1 MSDTQQRHKHPHLLL
16 NIVIIVLETFFSFI
30 LTHDATL
37 RLQAKK
43 LIDEKVTI
51 RINSYIPFFDFYVQF
66 TEKGILF
73 DMKALDRKVDL
84 EINST
89 LIDLIKIFVFNNQRS
104 IYNMRILGDARL
116 QEDVMDLIPHLTLTS
131 IFANWKQ
138 WFNAFDNDAEALASQ
153 QRIAPLL
160 DKIDQQRSEINT
172 LLVEAKQYQNR
183 IHRMQ
188 KRQRLINIGFAVLS
202 FIFIAFFV
210 YTMWIQ

>member
-138 WFNAFDNDAEALASQ
+138 WFNAFNNDAEAIASQ

-160 DKIDQQRSEINT
+160 DKIDEQRSEINS
-172 LLVEAKQYQNR
+172 LLVEVKQYQNR

>member
-1 MSDTQQRHKHPHLLL
+1 MSDTQQRHKYPHLLL

-138 WFNAFDNDAEALASQ
+138 WFNAFNNDAEAIASQ

-160 DKIDQQRSEINT
+160 DKIDEQRSEINS
-172 LLVEAKQYQNR
+172 LLVEVKQYQNR

-188 KRQRLINIGFAVLS
+188 KRQRLINICFAVLS

>member
-138 WFNAFDNDAEALASQ
+138 WFNAFNNDAEAIASQ

-172 LLVEAKQYQNR
+172 LLVEVKQYQNR

-188 KRQRLINIGFAVLS
+188 KRQRLINICFAVLS

>member
-138 WFNAFDNDAEALASQ
+138 WFNAFDNDAEAIASQ

-172 LLVEAKQYQNR
+172 LLVEVKQYQNR

-188 KRQRLINIGFAVLS
+188 KRQHLINIGFAVLS

-210 YTMWIQ
+210 YNMWIQ

>member
-138 WFNAFDNDAEALASQ
+138 WFNAFNNNAEAIASQ

-188 KRQRLINIGFAVLS
+188 KRQRLINICFAVLS

>member
-138 WFNAFDNDAEALASQ
+138 WFNAFDNDAEAIASQ

-160 DKIDQQRSEINT
+160 DKIDEQRSEINS
-172 LLVEAKQYQNR
+172 LLVEVKQYQNR

-188 KRQRLINIGFAVLS
+188 KRQRWINISFTVFS
-202 FIFIAFFV
+202 FILIGFFV
-210 YTMWIQ
+210 YNMWIQ

>member
-138 WFNAFDNDAEALASQ
+138 WFNAFNNDAEAIASQ

-160 DKIDQQRSEINT
+160 DKIDQQRSEINS
-172 LLVEAKQYQNR
+172 LLVEVKQYQNR

>member
-138 WFNAFDNDAEALASQ
+138 WFNAFNNDAEAIASQ

-188 KRQRLINIGFAVLS
+188 KRQSLINICFAVLS

-210 YTMWIQ
+210 YTTWIQ

>member
-43 LIDEKVTI
+43 LIDQKITI

-104 IYNMRILGDARL
+104 IYNMRILGDATL
-116 QEDVMDLIPHLTLTS
+116 QEELMDLIPHLTLTN
-131 IFANWKQ
+131 ILANWKQ
-138 WFNAFDNDAEALASQ
+138 WFNAFDSDAEAIASQ

-172 LLVEAKQYQNR
+172 LLVEVKQYQNR
-183 IHRMQ
+183 IHRLQ
-188 KRQRLINIGFAVLS
+188 KRQRWINISFVVFS
-202 FIFIAFFV
+202 FIFIGFFV
-210 YTMWIQ
+210 YNMWIQ

>member
-1 MSDTQQRHKHPHLLL
+1 MNESSKSKHLWL
-16 NIVIIVLETFFSFI
+16 NVTLIALETFFSFI

-37 RLQAKK
+37 RLQAQK
-43 LIDEKVTI
+43 LIQKKTTI
-51 RINSYIPFFDFYVQF
+51 RINSYIPFFDFYIQF

-73 DMKALDRKVDL
+73 DLAANDRTIDI
-84 EINST
+84 EINTT
-89 LIDLIKIFVFNNQRS
+89 LIDLIKIFIFSNQQS
-104 IYNMRILGDARL
+104 LYNMRIMGKPELTTDLTDVL
-116 QEDVMDLIPHLTLTS
+116 QHLTLS
-131 IFANWKQ
+131 RILVNWRE
-138 WFNAFDNDAEALASQ
+138 WFNHFENDAEAVASQ
-153 QRIAPLL
+153 QRITPLL

-210 YTMWIQ
+210 YNMWIQ

>member
-43 LIDEKVTI
+43 LIDQKVTI

-104 IYNMRILGDARL
+104 IYNMRILGDATL
-116 QEDVMDLIPHLTLTS
+116 QEELMDLIPHLTLTN
-131 IFANWKQ
+131 ILANWKQ
-138 WFNAFDNDAEALASQ
+138 WFNAFDSDAEAIASQ

-172 LLVEAKQYQNR
+172 LLVEVKQYQNR
-183 IHRMQ
+183 IHRLQ
-188 KRQRLINIGFAVLS
+188 KRQRWINISFVVFS
-202 FIFIAFFV
+202 FIFIGFFV
-210 YTMWIQ
+210 YNMWIQ

>member
-1 MSDTQQRHKHPHLLL
+1 MNESSKSKHLWL
-16 NIVIIVLETFFSFI
+16 NVTLIALETFFSFI

-37 RLQAKK
+37 RLQAQK
-43 LIDEKVTI
+43 LIQKKTTI
-51 RINSYIPFFDFYVQF
+51 RINSYIPFFDFYIQF

-73 DMKALDRKVDL
+73 DLAANNRLIDI
-84 EINST
+84 EINTT
-89 LIDLIKIFVFNNQRS
+89 LIDLIKIFIFSNQQS
-104 IYNMRILGDARL
+104 LYNMRIMGKPELTTDLTDVL
-116 QEDVMDLIPHLTLTS
+116 QHLTLS
-131 IFANWKQ
+131 RILVNWRE
-138 WFNAFDNDAEALASQ
+138 WFNHFENDAEAVASQ
-153 QRIAPLL
+153 QRITPLL

-210 YTMWIQ
+210 YNMWIQ

>member
-43 LIDEKVTI
+43 LIDQKVTI

-73 DMKALDRKVDL
+73 DMQALDRKVDL

-104 IYNMRILGDARL
+104 IYNMRILGDATL
-116 QEDVMDLIPHLTLTS
+116 QEELMDLIPHLTLTN
-131 IFANWKQ
+131 ILANWKQ
-138 WFNAFDNDAEALASQ
+138 WFNAFDSDAEAIASQ

-172 LLVEAKQYQNR
+172 LLVEVKQYQNR
-183 IHRMQ
+183 IHRLQ
-188 KRQRLINIGFAVLS
+188 KRQRWINISFVVFS
-202 FIFIAFFV
+202 FIFIGFFV
-210 YTMWIQ
+210 YNMWIQ

>member
-1 MSDTQQRHKHPHLLL
+1 MNESSKSKHLWL
-16 NIVIIVLETFFSFI
+16 NVTLIALETFFSFI

-37 RLQAKK
+37 RLQAQK
-43 LIDEKVTI
+43 LIQKKTTI
-51 RINSYIPFFDFYVQF
+51 RINSYIPFFDFYIQF

-73 DMKALDRKVDL
+73 DLAANDRTIDV
-84 EINST
+84 EINTT
-89 LIDLIKIFVFNNQRS
+89 LIDLIKIFIFSNQQS
-104 IYNMRILGDARL
+104 LYNMRIMGKPELTTDLTDVL
-116 QEDVMDLIPHLTLTS
+116 QHLTLS
-131 IFANWKQ
+131 RILVNWRE
-138 WFNAFDNDAEALASQ
+138 WFNHFENDAEAVASQ
-153 QRIAPLL
+153 QRITPLL

-210 YTMWIQ
+210 YNVWIQ

>member
-1 MSDTQQRHKHPHLLL
+1 MNESSKSKHLWL
-16 NIVIIVLETFFSFI
+16 NVTLIALETFFSFI

-37 RLQAKK
+37 RLQAQK
-43 LIDEKVTI
+43 LIQKKTTI
-51 RINSYIPFFDFYVQF
+51 RINSYIPFFDFYIQF

-73 DMKALDRKVDL
+73 DLAANDRTIDV
-84 EINST
+84 EINTT
-89 LIDLIKIFVFNNQRS
+89 LIDLIKIFIFSNQQS
-104 IYNMRILGDARL
+104 LYNMRIMGKPELTTDLTDVL
-116 QEDVMDLIPHLTLTS
+116 QHLTLS
-131 IFANWKQ
+131 RILVNWRE
-138 WFNAFDNDAEALASQ
+138 WFNHFENDAEAVASK
-153 QRIAPLL
+153 QRITPLL

-210 YTMWIQ
+210 YNMWIQ

>member
-1 MSDTQQRHKHPHLLL
+1 MRDTQQRHKHPHLLL

-43 LIDEKVTI
+43 LIDQKVTI

-73 DMKALDRKVDL
+73 DMQALDRKVDL

-104 IYNMRILGDARL
+104 IYNMRILGDATL
-116 QEDVMDLIPHLTLTS
+116 QEELMDLIPHLTLTN
-131 IFANWKQ
+131 ILANWKQ
-138 WFNAFDNDAEALASQ
+138 WFNAFDSDAEAIASQ

-172 LLVEAKQYQNR
+172 LLVEVKQYQNR
-183 IHRMQ
+183 IHRLQ
-188 KRQRLINIGFAVLS
+188 KRQRWINISFVVFS
-202 FIFIAFFV
+202 FIFIGFFV
-210 YTMWIQ
+210 YNMWIQ

>member
-1 MSDTQQRHKHPHLLL
+1 MNESSTSKHLWL
-16 NIVIIVLETFFSFI
+16 NVTLIALETFFSFI

-37 RLQAKK
+37 RLQAQK
-43 LIDEKVTI
+43 LIQKKTTI
-51 RINSYIPFFDFYVQF
+51 RINSYIPFFDFYIQF

-73 DMKALDRKVDL
+73 DLAANDRTIDV
-84 EINST
+84 EINTT
-89 LIDLIKIFVFNNQRS
+89 LIDLIKIFIFSNQQS
-104 IYNMRILGDARL
+104 LYNMRIMGKPELTTDLTDVL
-116 QEDVMDLIPHLTLTS
+116 QHLTLS
-131 IFANWKQ
+131 RILVNWRE
-138 WFNAFDNDAEALASQ
+138 WFNHFENDAEAVASQ
-153 QRIAPLL
+153 QRITPLL

-210 YTMWIQ
+210 YNVWIQ

>member
-138 WFNAFDNDAEALASQ
+138 WFNAFDNDAEAIASQ

-172 LLVEAKQYQNR
+172 LLVEVKQYQNR

-188 KRQRLINIGFAVLS
+188 KRQRLINIGFAVLG

-210 YTMWIQ
+210 YNVWIQ

>member
-66 TEKGILF
+66 TEKGMLF

-138 WFNAFDNDAEALASQ
+138 WFNAFDNDAEAIASQ

-160 DKIDQQRSEINT
+160 DKIDQQRSEINS
-172 LLVEAKQYQNR
+172 LLVEVKQYKNR

>member
-138 WFNAFDNDAEALASQ
+138 WFNAFNNDAEAIASQ

-172 LLVEAKQYQNR
+172 LLVEVKQYQNR

-188 KRQRLINIGFAVLS
+188 KRQRWINISFAVFS
-202 FIFIAFFV
+202 FILIGFFV
-210 YTMWIQ
+210 YNMWIQ

>member
-138 WFNAFDNDAEALASQ
+138 WFNAFNNDAEAIASQ

-172 LLVEAKQYQNR
+172 LLVEVKQYQNR

-210 YTMWIQ
+210 YNMWIQ

>member
-1 MSDTQQRHKHPHLLL
+1 MNESSKSKHLWL
-16 NIVIIVLETFFSFI
+16 NVTLIALETFFSFI

-37 RLQAKK
+37 RLQALTLIQKK
-43 LIDEKVTI
+43 TTTRL
-51 RINSYIPFFDFYVQF
+51 NSYIPFFDFYIQF

-73 DMKALDRKVDL
+73 DLAANDRTIDV
-84 EINST
+84 EINTT
-89 LIDLIKIFVFNNQRS
+89 LIDLIKIFIFSNQQS
-104 IYNMRILGDARL
+104 LYNMRIMGKPELTTDLTDVL
-116 QEDVMDLIPHLTLTS
+116 QHLTLS
-131 IFANWKQ
+131 RILVNWRE
-138 WFNAFDNDAEALASQ
+138 WFNHFENDAEAVASQ
-153 QRIAPLL
+153 QRITPLL

-210 YTMWIQ
+210 YNMWIQ

>member
-138 WFNAFDNDAEALASQ
+138 WFNAFDNDAEAIASQ
-153 QRIAPLL
+153 QRIAPLI
-160 DKIDQQRSEINT
+160 DKIDQQRSEINS
-172 LLVEAKQYQNR
+172 LLVEVKQYKNR

>member
-1 MSDTQQRHKHPHLLL
+1 MNESSKSKHLWL
-16 NIVIIVLETFFSFI
+16 NVTLIALETFFSFI

-37 RLQAKK
+37 RLQAQK
-43 LIDEKVTI
+43 LIQKKTTI
-51 RINSYIPFFDFYVQF
+51 RINSYIPFFDFYIQF

-73 DMKALDRKVDL
+73 DLAANDRTIDV
-84 EINST
+84 EINTT
-89 LIDLIKIFVFNNQRS
+89 LIDLIKIFIFSNQQS
-104 IYNMRILGDARL
+104 LYNMRIMGKPELTTDLADVL
-116 QEDVMDLIPHLTLTS
+116 QHLTLS
-131 IFANWKQ
+131 RILVNWRE
-138 WFNAFDNDAEALASQ
+138 WFNHFENDAEAVASQ
-153 QRIAPLL
+153 QRITPLL

>member
-1 MSDTQQRHKHPHLLL
+1 MNESSKSKHLWL
-16 NIVIIVLETFFSFI
+16 NVTLIALETFFSFI

-37 RLQAKK
+37 RLQAQK
-43 LIDEKVTI
+43 LIQKKTTI
-51 RINSYIPFFDFYVQF
+51 RINSYIPFFDFYIQF

-73 DMKALDRKVDL
+73 DLAANDRQIDV
-84 EINST
+84 EINTT
-89 LIDLIKIFVFNNQRS
+89 LIDLIKIFIFSNQQS
-104 IYNMRILGDARL
+104 LYNMRIMGKPELTTDLTDVL
-116 QEDVMDLIPHLTLTS
+116 QHLTLS
-131 IFANWKQ
+131 RILVNWRE
-138 WFNAFDNDAEALASQ
+138 WFNHFENDAEAVASQ
-153 QRIAPLL
+153 QRITPLL

-210 YTMWIQ
+210 YNMWIQ

>member
-1 MSDTQQRHKHPHLLL
+1 MSDTQQRHKYPHLLL

-138 WFNAFDNDAEALASQ
+138 WFNAFNNDAEAIASQ

-188 KRQRLINIGFAVLS
+188 KRQRLINICFAVLS

>member
-43 LIDEKVTI
+43 LIDQKVTI

-104 IYNMRILGDARL
+104 IYNMRILGDATL
-116 QEDVMDLIPHLTLTS
+116 QEELMDLIPHLTLTN
-131 IFANWKQ
+131 ILANWKQ
-138 WFNAFDNDAEALASQ
+138 WFNAFDSDAEAIASQ

-172 LLVEAKQYQNR
+172 LLVEVKQYQNR
-183 IHRMQ
+183 IHRLQ
-188 KRQRLINIGFAVLS
+188 KRQRWINISFVVFS
-202 FIFIAFFV
+202 FIFIGFFV
-210 YTMWIQ
+210 YNM

>member
-1 MSDTQQRHKHPHLLL
+1 LLL

-89 LIDLIKIFVFNNQRS
+89 LIDLIKIFVFNNS
-104 IYNMRILGDARL
+104 
-116 QEDVMDLIPHLTLTS
+116 
-131 IFANWKQ
+131 
-138 WFNAFDNDAEALASQ
+138 
-153 QRIAPLL
+153 
-160 DKIDQQRSEINT
+160 
-172 LLVEAKQYQNR
+172 
-183 IHRMQ
+183 
-188 KRQRLINIGFAVLS
+188 AV
-202 FIFIAFFV
+202 FTICVF
-210 YTMWIQ
+210 

>member
-1 MSDTQQRHKHPHLLL
+1 MNESSKSKHLWL
-16 NIVIIVLETFFSFI
+16 NVTLIALETFFSFI

-37 RLQAKK
+37 RLQAQK
-43 LIDEKVTI
+43 LIQKKTTI
-51 RINSYIPFFDFYVQF
+51 RINSYIPFFDFYIQF

-73 DMKALDRKVDL
+73 DLAANDRTIDV
-84 EINST
+84 EINTT
-89 LIDLIKIFVFNNQRS
+89 LIDLIKIFIFSNQHS
-104 IYNMRILGDARL
+104 LYNMRIMGKPELTTDLTDVL
-116 QEDVMDLIPHLTLTS
+116 QHLTLS
-131 IFANWKQ
+131 RILVNWRE
-138 WFNAFDNDAEALASQ
+138 WFNHFENDAEAVASQ
-153 QRIAPLL
+153 QRITPLL